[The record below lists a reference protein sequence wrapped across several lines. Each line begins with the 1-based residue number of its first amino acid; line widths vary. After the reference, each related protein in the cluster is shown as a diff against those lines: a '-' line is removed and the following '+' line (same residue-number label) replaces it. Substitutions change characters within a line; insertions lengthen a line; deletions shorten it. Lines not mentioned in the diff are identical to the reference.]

1 MEDASGAMYMNIG
14 GARYTLSWNDDNEEY
29 SSEWL
34 RQGVYDATTNE
45 GQILYD
51 NWKLLMWA
59 KRADIIVYKPK
70 P

>member
-51 NWKLLMWA
+51 N
-59 KRADIIVYKPK
+59 
-70 P
+70 